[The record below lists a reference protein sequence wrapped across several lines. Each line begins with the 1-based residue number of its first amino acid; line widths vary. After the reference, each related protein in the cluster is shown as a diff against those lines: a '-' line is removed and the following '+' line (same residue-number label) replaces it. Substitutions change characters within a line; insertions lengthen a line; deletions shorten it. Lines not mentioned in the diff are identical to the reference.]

1 MKKRFLFRV
10 VAMLVL
16 AIAGALSAS
25 AAGALTVSRTAM
37 TSDSNLNYKHF
48 EVQATTAGTHYA
60 EFWGCPGMFED
71 GTYTKYDVYVNGQ
84 QIGSIT
90 PDKSGWQTLS
100 VDGHP
105 ALTLK
110 EGANVISVATAFP
123 SIPDVETVAVADSE
137 AEATIDHRAFDKYL
151 ADTKLG
157 IANEPE
163 DATIT
168 PKALSAARS
177 SKLIM
182 KGGNALRYTFHKFVG
197 VEKGARLR
205 VRTVSETPHVI
216 EAIRYARPF
225 KEDTSS
231 GANIGI
237 VIPPVEPE
245 PISDKHWAVNLVD
258 FEEMAE
264 DSWSEI
270 SEYTPGSGEEC
281 TLSTERA
288 TEPLYYLVIV
298 RTTDNSKVGV
308 VDISIVGQ
316 EALQAQPISCT
327 KFNFKLPKDDV
338 EYITLTGCANQEEDD
353 PMLFMYGAND
363 CIIGMNDDGSRN
375 WTNEFGL
382 CKRDA
387 VISYAFNQETT
398 GVTVCNYS
406 TLQPESTCMII
417 SGIDAF
423 KQHWGLYAAS
433 ENKISMPE
441 AVEIGSN
448 LDITADEQ
456 IKSVAVYGVFG
467 NTIGSVNGGDKEI
480 SVPISALNINKSG
493 IYIVTVETESG
504 VESGRLFVK

>member
-1 MKKRFLFRV
+1 M

-37 TSDSNLNYKHF
+37 TSDGNLNYKHF
-48 EVQATTAGTHYA
+48 EVQATTTGTHYA

-100 VDGHP
+100 VDGNP
-105 ALTLK
+105 ALILK

-137 AEATIDHRAFDKYL
+137 AEAAIDHQAFDKYL
-151 ADTKLG
+151 ADAKLG

-163 DATIT
+163 DAAIAS
-168 PKALSAARS
+168 KALSAARS

-231 GANIGI
+231 GNSIFDGFL
-237 VIPPVEPE
+237 PDPQ
-245 PISDKHWAVNLVD
+245 PIDPKAWAVDKVN

-281 TLSTERA
+281 MLSTDRT
-288 TEPLYYLVIV
+288 TESLYYLVMV

-316 EALQAQPISCT
+316 EALTAQPISCT
-327 KFNFKLPKDDV
+327 KFNFTLPKDDV
-338 EYITLTGCANQEEDD
+338 EYITLTGCANQDEDD

-363 CIIGMNDDGSRN
+363 CIIGMNDDGSSQ
-375 WTNEFGL
+375 WKKEFGL
-382 CKRDA
+382 GSKDA

-433 ENKISMPE
+433 ENKVSMPE

-480 SVPISALNINKSG
+480 SVPVSALNINKSG

>member
-1 MKKRFLFRV
+1 
-10 VAMLVL
+10 
-16 AIAGALSAS
+16 
-25 AAGALTVSRTAM
+25 
-37 TSDSNLNYKHF
+37 
-48 EVQATTAGTHYA
+48 
-60 EFWGCPGMFED
+60 MFED
-71 GTYTKYDVYVNGQ
+71 GAYTKYDVYVNGQ

-100 VDGHP
+100 VDGNP

-197 VEKGARLR
+197 IEKGARLR
-205 VRTVSETPHVI
+205 IITNSETPHVI

-225 KEDTSS
+225 NEDTSS
-231 GANIGI
+231 GLGGM
-237 VIPPVEPE
+237 VIPPFEPE
-245 PISDKHWAVNLVD
+245 PIDDKAWAVNKID
-258 FEEMAE
+258 FEEMAK
-264 DSWSEI
+264 DTWSEI
-270 SEYTPGSGEEC
+270 SEYTEGNGEDGMLI
-281 TLSTERA
+281 TDRAPER
-288 TEPLYYLVIV
+288 LYYLVIV
-298 RTTDNSKVGV
+298 RTTDNNAVGV
-308 VDISIVGQ
+308 ADITIVGQ
-316 EALQAQPISCT
+316 EALTSQPISCT
-327 KFNFKLPKDDV
+327 KFNFTLPKDGV

-353 PMLFMYGAND
+353 PMLFMHGAND
-363 CIIGMNDDGSRN
+363 CIIGMNDDGSRQ
-375 WTNEFGL
+375 WKKEFGL
-382 CKRDA
+382 GSRDA

-433 ENKISMPE
+433 ENMISMPE

-480 SVPISALNINKSG
+480 SVPVSALNINKSG